1 MTTPTQVPPIAPPTA
16 PPIDKN
22 VGIIDQNN
30 LMNLMPD
37 NVQSTQTPQ
46 ETPVDIL
53 AGEITT
59 GELAVG
65 AHVMSDGPTHF
76 AAATFLPQS
85 ANVEKR
91 TITCVAYSGAKVPRY
106 DWRSGEEYDLTLSTK
121 PDAIRMGRM
130 ESGAPVLDAHSS
142 YSTGDVFGVVEKCWM
157 EKGKLMATV
166 RFSTR
171 AEVDPVWD
179 DVRNGIL
186 RNWSIGLWIHQ
197 TKDMTEKGDKRRSI
211 LAIDWEPFELSLVPI
226 PADSRAQS
234 MSAMGVQQTSQP
246 TTIGTQAQ
254 APLQKG
260 QNMATNPMP
269 VPGTEPQPV
278 AQPVSAPPAPP
289 IDSAVIQQA
298 ASNAAAEAVRLERER
313 FSAISQLC
321 AKFKLPQ
328 TFTDQLTSTGIS
340 LADARVR
347 VMDELAARQD
357 AQPTTVSTITMGVD
371 AADKMRATMAASLL
385 HRSDPDHFKAEAEA
399 GRQWMGLSLLE
410 LGRHCLTQ
418 RGTPWA
424 GKNKD
429 EVAYLAL
436 TTSDLSNIVMDVA
449 NKSLRRAYMAAPQTF
464 KPLARRT
471 TAPDFKNVNRVQLS
485 HAPALL
491 KVNEHGEIEHGPLYD
506 SNQPYALLTYARIV
520 GITRKTIVNDDL
532 DALTRIPASF
542 GIQAA
547 NLESDVVWAIITANP
562 TMNETNAAL
571 FSTTHANLAGSGS
584 AIGVDS
590 IGAGRTAMALQT
602 SPDGT
607 RIGTRARFL
616 VVPVGKETLAEQ
628 FMTPIFPVTATTG
641 VPQSMRNL
649 TLISEPRLDSDSA
662 TAWYLFA
669 DPSAI
674 DTIEYAYLEGQ
685 EGVYQET
692 RVGFEVDGIEL
703 KARMDFGAGAID
715 YRGVYKNPGA

>member
-1 MTTPTQVPPIAPPTA
+1 MTPEITPTVPTSIPT
-16 PPIDKN
+16 IDKN

-30 LMNLMPD
+30 LMPD
-37 NVQSTQTPQ
+37 NVQSTQNPQ
-46 ETPVDIL
+46 EHLDSVIANPANPSLVAT
-53 AGEITT
+53 
-59 GELAVG
+59 
-65 AHVMSDGPTHF
+65 DGPTHF

-85 ANVEKR
+85 ANAEKR

-121 PDAIRMGRM
+121 PDAIRLNRM
-130 ESGAPVLDAHSS
+130 ESGAPVLDSHSS
-142 YSTGDVFGVVEKCWM
+142 YSTESVYGVVEKCWV
-157 EKGKLMATV
+157 EKGKLMCTV

-171 AEVDPVWD
+171 EDVDDVWD

-197 TKDMTEKGDKRRSI
+197 TKDTTEKGDTRRSI

-234 MSAMGVQQTSQP
+234 MSAVGAQPISRP

-254 APLQKG
+254 AHPMKG

-269 VPGTEPQPV
+269 VPGTEPQSVAAPPV
-278 AQPVSAPPAPP
+278 APPVP
-289 IDSAVIQQA
+289 IPDSAVIQQA
-298 ASNAAAEAVRLERER
+298 ASTAAAEAVRLERER
-313 FSAISQLC
+313 FSAITQLC

-328 TFTDQLTSTGIS
+328 TFTDQLTQSGIS
-340 LADARVR
+340 LADARTR

-385 HRSDPDHFKAEAEA
+385 HRSDPDHFKAEAEP

-418 RGTPWA
+418 RGTPWT

-449 NKSLRRAYMAAPQTF
+449 NKSLRRAYSAAPQTF

-562 TMNETNAAL
+562 TMNETGAAL
-571 FSTTHANLAGSGS
+571 FSTTHVNLAASGS

-616 VVPVGKETLAEQ
+616 VVPVAKETLAEV

-649 TLISEPRLDSDSA
+649 TLISEPRLDSNST

-669 DPSAI
+669 DPAAI
-674 DTIEYAYLEGQ
+674 DTLEYAYLEGQ

-703 KARMDFGAGAID
+703 KARLDFGAGAID
-715 YRGVYKNPGA
+715 YRGVYKDPGA